1 LAAKTTVPTPVSVT
15 VLPEIVAGPDFTLK
29 VTGKLLDEDGAVTAN
44 AASPKALL
52 PMLEMASIVCE
63 ALLIVLLAV
72 AMVFSVAPVLV
83 RLMLPL

>member
-1 LAAKTTVPTPVSVT
+1 LAAITTVPAPVSVT
-15 VLPEIVAGPDFTLK
+15 VLPLMVAGPDLTLK
-29 VTGKLLDEDGAVTAN
+29 VVGKLLDEDGAVTAN

-52 PMLEMASIVCE
+52 PMLEMASIVCV

-72 AMVFSVAPVLV
+72 AMVFSVVPVLV

>member
-1 LAAKTTVPTPVSVT
+1 MT
-15 VLPEIVAGPDFTLK
+15 VLLSEIDAGPDLIVK

-52 PMLEMASIVCE
+52 PMLEMASIVCV
-63 ALLIVLLAV
+63 ALLIVLLVV

>member
-1 LAAKTTVPTPVSVT
+1 MPAPVSVT
-15 VLPEIVAGPDFTLK
+15 ELPEMVAGPDFTLK

-52 PMLEMASIVCE
+52 PTLAMASIVCA

-72 AMVFSVAPVLV
+72 AMIFSVAPVLV
-83 RLMLPL
+83 SVMLPL

>member
-1 LAAKTTVPTPVSVT
+1 MLS
-15 VLPEIVAGPDFTLK
+15 EIDAGPDLIVK

-63 ALLIVLLAV
+63 ALLIVLLVV